1 MNDSEFIEQRVDDQI
16 EWYCAKSGWNQ
27 RCFKRLRI
35 LEMICAAS
43 IPFVVTYVV
52 DESNTLR
59 VIAGVLG
66 IVVAVI
72 SGVIGLY
79 RFQENWEQYRTTSES
94 LKHEK
99 FLYLTHAEPYDQDEP
114 FPLFVQRVE
123 SLISKENSSWSQTFK
138 VPKKK
143 EVETS

>member
-1 MNDSEFIEQRVDDQI
+1 MNDKEFIEQRVDDQI

-35 LEMICAAS
+35 LEMLCAAS

-59 VIAGVLG
+59 IVAGVLG
-66 IVVAVI
+66 IIVAVI
-72 SGVIGLY
+72 SGVISLY

-99 FLYLTHAEPYDQDEP
+99 FLYLTNAEPYNHDEA
-114 FPLFVQRVE
+114 FPLFVQRIE
-123 SLISKENSSWSQTFK
+123 SLISKENSSWSQNLNLQ
-138 VPKKK
+138 KKK
-143 EVETS
+143 QAESA

>member
-16 EWYCAKSGWNQ
+16 NWYETKSAWNQ

-43 IPFVVTYVV
+43 IPFVVTYIV

-99 FLYLTHAEPYDQDEP
+99 FLYLTNADPYDQDES
-114 FPLFVQRVE
+114 FPLFVQRIE
-123 SLISKENSSWSQTFK
+123 RLISKENSSWSQTFK
-138 VPKKK
+138 VQKKK
-143 EVETS
+143 TTEAT

>member
-59 VIAGVLG
+59 ILPGCWAL
-66 IVVAVI
+66 
-72 SGVIGLY
+72 
-79 RFQENWEQYRTTSES
+79 
-94 LKHEK
+94 
-99 FLYLTHAEPYDQDEP
+99 
-114 FPLFVQRVE
+114 
-123 SLISKENSSWSQTFK
+123 SWRLS
-138 VPKKK
+138 PA
-143 EVETS
+143 

>member
-16 EWYCAKSGWNQ
+16 DWYCAKSSWNQ
-27 RCFKRLRI
+27 TLFKRLRM
-35 LEMICAAS
+35 LELVCAAS

-52 DESNTLR
+52 DDSNTLR

-66 IVVAVI
+66 IIVAVI

-79 RFQENWEQYRTTSES
+79 RFQENWVQYRTTSES

-99 FLYLTHAEPYDQDEP
+99 FLYLTRAEPYDQEEP
-114 FPLFVQRVE
+114 FALFVQRIE

-138 VPKKK
+138 VPKNKQA
-143 EVETS
+143 ESS